1 MVAEFKSHVL
11 SRDEKGFLGIP
22 FKRLLLA
29 GVGGGL
35 VYTVGKVAFPDWAIP
50 LAVGISVLLVYFTSA
65 RGGISRW
72 RRSLYRVRGNLMLA
86 VVQQPGG
93 LSASLAR
100 MLELPSELVTLDGGM
115 MFAPPYAAVE
125 ADLAEWVTFAQAR
138 DADREDGLELVTEPL
153 ENAMME
159 NR

>member
-35 VYTVGKVAFPDWAIP
+35 VYTIGKVAFPDWAI
-50 LAVGISVLLVYFTSA
+50 LFAVAVSVLLVYFTSA
-65 RGGISRW
+65 RGGIPRW
-72 RRSLYRVRGNLMLA
+72 QRSLYRLRGNLMLA

-100 MLELPSELVTLDGGM
+100 LLELPTELVRLDGSAV
-115 MFAPPYAAVE
+115 FAPPYTAVE
-125 ADLAEWVTFAQAR
+125 ADLAEWVTFAQAQ
-138 DADREDGLELVTEPL
+138 DADREDGLELMASPL
-153 ENAMME
+153 ENTTTE

>member
-72 RRSLYRVRGNLMLA
+72 RRSLSLSRSQTACGCS
-86 VVQQPGG
+86 PGRRARRRSRTPS
-93 LSASLAR
+93 LVASRASSLRSAS
-100 MLELPSELVTLDGGM
+100 M
-115 MFAPPYAAVE
+115 MS
-125 ADLAEWVTFAQAR
+125 
-138 DADREDGLELVTEPL
+138 
-153 ENAMME
+153 
-159 NR
+159 